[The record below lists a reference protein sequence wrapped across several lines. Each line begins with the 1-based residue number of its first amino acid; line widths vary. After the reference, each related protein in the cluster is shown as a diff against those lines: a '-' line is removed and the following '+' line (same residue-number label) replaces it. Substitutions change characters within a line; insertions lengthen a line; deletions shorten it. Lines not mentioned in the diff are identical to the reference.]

1 MSAEF
6 ATTSWSQVL
15 AARAGSST
23 ESRRALEALCATYW
37 YPLYAYVRRQG
48 HDSDESRDLTQAFF
62 AHLFEKDTLQRAE
75 PVAGR
80 FRSFLLGSLKNFLSH
95 ERDKAQTL
103 KRGGANNIISLDAE
117 IAENRYGSEPV
128 ERLTPEEIYERRWAM
143 TVVKR
148 AMRRLR
154 EEPAPDEHPDQLT
167 KLKAYLVGERPR
179 VPYREVASEL
189 GMTEGAVK
197 AAVQRLRKRF
207 GGLLRAEIAE
217 TLADPADTDDELRHL
232 LLVIRPFGAKRR

>member
-62 AHLFEKDTLQRAE
+62 AHLFEKDTLLRAA

-80 FRSFLLGSLKNFLSH
+80 FRSFLLGSLKKFLSH
-95 ERDKAQTL
+95 ERDKAQAL

-128 ERLTPEEIYERRWAM
+128 ERLTPEEIFERTIKALDGYRS
-143 TVVKR
+143 K
-148 AMRRLR
+148 
-154 EEPAPDEHPDQLT
+154 EP
-167 KLKAYLVGERPR
+167 
-179 VPYREVASEL
+179 
-189 GMTEGAVK
+189 
-197 AAVQRLRKRF
+197 
-207 GGLLRAEIAE
+207 
-217 TLADPADTDDELRHL
+217 
-232 LLVIRPFGAKRR
+232 